1 MVARDFVEFGVEAVF
16 ADRSVFVVA
25 DDLTHLDD
33 LLQLGDVGVGE
44 VAEDVVAD
52 ADFERHAEFEDV
64 AERRFVHQQRIDA
77 PFHAAEQRRL
87 AQHHAFLG
95 ARDDH
100 AGHLEAAQRF
110 AQHRASD
117 AQRGRKFGF
126 VGDAAARTKSL
137 LLEKADQALLD
148 AVYERGV
155 AVVQF
160 RSFHLYVVVVNIIR
174 ISLSFVGA

>member
-1 MVARDFVEFGVEAVF
+1 METVF
-16 ADRSVFVVA
+16 ADRGVFIVA

-33 LLQLGDVGVGE
+33 LLQFGDVGVGE

-77 PFHAAEQRRL
+77 PLHAAEQRRL

-110 AQHRASD
+110 AQYGPAD
-117 AQRGRKFGF
+117 AQRRREFHLVRNAASGAQTLFLE
-126 VGDAAARTKSL
+126 VGDQT
-137 LLEKADQALLD
+137 LLD

-155 AVVQF
+155 VV
-160 RSFHLYVVVVNIIR
+160 
-174 ISLSFVGA
+174 G